1 MKLEMLILAAKSCV
15 VYFKGKWIMSR
26 IGKNE
31 VSDPEVVMF
40 SIGNLNSG
48 TWPHL

>member
-1 MKLEMLILAAKSCV
+1 MKLEMLILAAKSCA

-31 VSDPEVVMF
+31 VAVPEGVNF
-40 SIGNLNSG
+40 SIEGEFYLLKES
-48 TWPHL
+48 